1 MNTSDIITRI
11 KNSYIKQNRKRKQIS
26 DYILS
31 NISACCFHP
40 LKKLAEE
47 AGTTEVTL
55 LSYCRSLGYSSFTDF
70 RDALRE
76 YAVYWNQP
84 NERTWQIGT
93 DGNEG
98 MTERIVEAEMENLS
112 VIIATDQENQIGK
125 AVSMLLSAERIFIAA
140 HGVSKVSADYC
151 MRRLISIGKDA
162 VMLDLSDPN
171 MVSSHLSQNNPEK
184 SLLIAIAISPHGKST
199 IRTVSLCREEGI
211 PVIALTDTPGSPIA
225 IDSDCTL
232 TAPASILGVTNSIV
246 STVSLVEILSI
257 RASISARSSTNGER
271 YRKIL
276 EIFSRT

>member
-1 MNTSDIITRI
+1 M
-11 KNSYIKQNRKRKQIS
+11 
-26 DYILS
+26 
-31 NISACCFHP
+31 
-40 LKKLAEE
+40 
-47 AGTTEVTL
+47 TL

-98 MTERIVEAEMENLS
+98 MTERIVEAEIENLS
-112 VIIATDQENQIGK
+112 VIIATDQENQIEK